1 MNKTMF
7 LPVLLLTLCLAVAG
21 CGGGSAEPTA
31 KPTAK
36 PAATKAAPTPTTKV
50 EASPTEAPA
59 AETEAPAGDAL
70 PGDQLYVNLGCAGCH
85 TLDGSVLVGPSWQ
98 GVFGSTEELEDGSSV
113 TVDAAYII
121 ESIKD
126 PNAKIVKG
134 YMAGLMPILP
144 VTDAEIANLI
154 EFIKAQ

>member
-1 MNKTMF
+1 M
-7 LPVLLLTLCLAVAG
+7 
-21 CGGGSAEPTA
+21 
-31 KPTAK
+31 
-36 PAATKAAPTPTTKV
+36 
-50 EASPTEAPA
+50 
-59 AETEAPAGDAL
+59 
-70 PGDQLYVNLGCAGCH
+70 
-85 TLDGSVLVGPSWQ
+85 
-98 GVFGSTEELEDGSSV
+98 
-113 TVDAAYII
+113 DAAYII

>member
-1 MNKTMF
+1 M
-7 LPVLLLTLCLAVAG
+7 AVAG
-21 CGGGSAEPTA
+21 CGGGSAE
-31 KPTAK
+31 PTAK